1 MGNDCGSHGP
11 PVAGKAD
18 PGGGGQLG
26 NWDSASQRARLALS
40 HPLGGREQGSF
51 LPPLSSVPEEREG
64 GMQRREECDIPGGP
78 PGPHLTPTTLPGSL
92 LSPYFAV

>member
-1 MGNDCGSHGP
+1 MGNDCGSRGP
-11 PVAGKAD
+11 PVAD

-40 HPLGGREQGSF
+40 HPLGGREQGPF
-51 LPPLSSVPEEREG
+51 LPPLSSVPE

-78 PGPHLTPTTLPGSL
+78 PGPHLIPTTLPGSL
-92 LSPYFAV
+92 LSPDFAV